1 MEIDMEDKSIETQL
15 IDLEKKIIFLDN
27 KIEKINDKIETIY
40 QNTILIN
47 KNILNNSDK
56 HNIILN
62 TLLYYMKYIF
72 DFLKTLF
79 NIY

>member
-1 MEIDMEDKSIETQL
+1 MEIDMEDKSIENQL
-15 IDLEKKIIFLDN
+15 IDLDKRIFFLDN

-47 KNILNNSDK
+47 KNILKDSEK

-79 NIY
+79 NI

>member
-1 MEIDMEDKSIETQL
+1 MEIVMEDKSIETQL
-15 IDLEKKIIFLDN
+15 IDLEKKIDFLDN
-27 KIEKINDKIETIY
+27 KVEKINDKIETIY

-47 KNILNNSDK
+47 KTILNYSDK

>member
-1 MEIDMEDKSIETQL
+1 MEIDMEDKNIENQL
-15 IDLEKKIIFLDN
+15 IDLEKKIDFLDN
-27 KIEKINDKIETIY
+27 KVEKINDKIETIY

-47 KNILNNSDK
+47 KNILKDSEK

-79 NIY
+79 NI